1 MVSSERTMLV
11 SMARRLK
18 MASKRDV
25 RSIKHRQYAGSFC
38 AEYLS
43 GRQRAGKGRNIPAK
57 TLIRFGI
64 TIQHSDGEIAAARLI
79 SDLEHTPGRTAI
91 VGLCSGSHNISHDD
105 FASLHRLDR
114 YAIRPEKSFLR
125 DFQPCIRDSIS
136 SYFQHEFGIGFPIN
150 PLKLDY
156 LRNTRSRSI
165 KDRKFKSYSALCVYY
180 QNAHIDLWHFFF
192 SDLFLYINKLLNIRS
207 SWSLEDLEEACSI
220 CRYCGFDVFFAQTVL
235 LRALSGDEIGREFCE
250 GHLNEMVLTAGF
262 RNLTIDVYWSALNGE
277 VLNFESLD
285 HSISDNP
292 LEWILDILLYLYSAG
307 DPADLLARLPVA
319 YEHDTSVIY
328 FVDWS
333 RFRQWIE
340 QSSRLLGPN
349 LIFLSTV
356 LTDELILQR
365 FKFLFED
372 YWIGGATADLESYA
386 LYFRSQSYANTLR
399 RAERSRFS
407 DFLLSLVAL
416 PKQARRRTFT
426 YLFRPTTIERLASI
440 LTPPITHR
448 LTIEEE
454 KKDEY
459 IALSAQMAILN
470 FAQAR
475 RIVSSDFIDQK
486 REDIRTFMR
495 NLRYADFKKRGMIRL
510 NLYDIERDLERF
522 FKAEGADYI
531 GLLNHF
537 GEVKPEMR
545 EAFADYVSEQ
555 VAYRICHKSKQAFDY
570 ILSNWLRHGW
580 LYRPIENTVLEFTSK
595 NPGFFKDNRIF
606 LANLEQT
613 VIAFN
618 ADALTIRR
626 NTLFYR
632 ELKSNIREWLGELSS
647 TRVVSNSLPLED
659 LARLA
664 IDGLTRMLVDA
675 QDAWKTHV
683 RTEVLSEA
691 ARNVSRSVQ
700 QSQSIQYQ
708 QLLTGLARCV
718 DETQKWIA
726 VNARTGEGGKDFLFR
741 ALTKFEVENIAV
753 GDVGRLDINFEVYSE
768 NKSTRMPKYDVKIP
782 GQYLDV
788 IVRLVDNTV
797 QNAFRRSGMGQRT
810 SFNFVLVVGRE
821 QLRLEI
827 KNRFKTGVSTMRAGL
842 EKLQAS
848 ISRAASLSEED
859 LSRASRGEGGSGAAK
874 IIYEFRQAF
883 ESGWTIAV
891 DEKSLDSK
899 WFSVIATLPISQASL
914 IAPRS

>member
-1 MVSSERTMLV
+1 MLA
-11 SMARRLK
+11 SIARRLK
-18 MASKRDV
+18 IAAKRDPN
-25 RSIKHRQYAGSFC
+25 SLKRQRYVGSFC
-38 AEYLS
+38 SEYLS
-43 GRQRAGKGRNIPAK
+43 GRQRTGFRRNIPAK
-57 TLIRFGI
+57 TLVRFGI
-64 TIQHSDGEIAAARLI
+64 TIQHSDGEIAAAHLI
-79 SDLEHTPGRTAI
+79 SELERTRGRTAI
-91 VGLCSGSHNISHDD
+91 IGICSGSSNISDED
-105 FASLHRLDR
+105 YLSLHPLDR
-114 YAIRPEKSFLR
+114 YAIRPEKTFLYQFR
-125 DFQPCIRDSIS
+125 PSIRDSLS
-136 SYFQHEFGIGFPIN
+136 SYFRSEFGIDFPID
-150 PLKLDY
+150 PPKLND
-156 LRNTRSRSI
+156 LRGKRSKSI
-165 KDRKFKSYSALCVYY
+165 RERKFKSYSSLCTFY
-180 QNAHIDLWHFFF
+180 QNAHIDLWHYFF
-192 SDLFLYINKLLNIRS
+192 SDLFLYVNKLLNIGS
-207 SWSLEDLEEACSI
+207 ILSPTDIEEAYTI
-220 CRYCGFDVFFAQTVL
+220 CRYCGFDVVFAQVII
-235 LRALSGDEIGREFCE
+235 LRSLAGDHNARAFCRT
-250 GHLNEMVLTAGF
+250 HLDELVNTADF

-277 VLNFESLD
+277 VLSFESLK
-285 HSISDNP
+285 HSLTDNP
-292 LEWILDILLYLYSAG
+292 LEWIVDILLYLYSAG
-307 DPADLLARLPVA
+307 DPADLLARLPMA
-319 YEHDTSVIY
+319 YEFDTSAIY

-356 LTDELILQR
+356 LTDELVLHR

-386 LYFRSQSYANTLR
+386 LHFRSQSYANTLR
-399 RAERSRFS
+399 RTERSRFS
-407 DFLLSLVAL
+407 DFLLSLVSL

-448 LTIEEE
+448 LSIEEE

-475 RIVSSDFIDQK
+475 RIVSSDFVDQK

-522 FKAEGADYI
+522 FKAEGADYVD
-531 GLLNHF
+531 LLNHF

-555 VAYRICHKSKQAFDY
+555 IAHRICHKSKQAFDY

-595 NPGFFKDNRIF
+595 NPGFIEHPRTL

-618 ADALTIRR
+618 SEELTIRHD
-626 NTLFYR
+626 TPFYR
-632 ELKSNIREWLGELSS
+632 ELKSNIRTWLGEVGS
-647 TRVVSNSLPLED
+647 TRIDSSSLPLEN
-659 LARLA
+659 LARTA

-675 QDAWKTHV
+675 QEAWKSRV
-683 RTEVLSEA
+683 RSEVLGEA
-691 ARNVSRSVQ
+691 ARSVSPLVQ

-708 QLLTGLARCV
+708 QLLTGLTRCV

-726 VNARTGEGGKDFLFR
+726 VNARTGEGGKEFLFR

-753 GDVGRLDINFEVYSE
+753 GDVGRLDINFEIYSE
-768 NKSTRMPKYDVKIP
+768 SKSNRMHKHDVIIP

-810 SFNFVLVVGRE
+810 SFNFVLVVSRDKM
-821 QLRLEI
+821 QIEI
-827 KNRFKTGVSTMRAGL
+827 KNRFKVGLLPMRANL
-842 EKLQAS
+842 DRLQAS
-848 ISRAASLSEED
+848 ISKAASLSEED

-883 ESGWTIAV
+883 EGGWAIAV
-891 DEKSLDSK
+891 DERTLDNR
-899 WFSVIATLPISQASL
+899 WFSVTATLPIPNAML
-914 IAPRS
+914 IPPKS